1 MACGGMALNRCI
13 AAIAVGM
20 LVSCAAWANNLS
32 ISAPLLV
39 DHNTSTGTV
48 DVRFTISWQNSWRT
62 TSAPAN
68 WDAAWVFIKFRVG
81 TADPTRT
88 GVSSSGTTLN
98 VGSTAQLRVGM
109 PVLRTAGTGAIP
121 ANTVITAIPNGT
133 QVTLSAAPTTPLSGA
148 SVRFIRIWEHARLA
162 NDAAHLAPAG
172 STIRTGL
179 LTPAAAYNITSN
191 YGVGAFIHR
200 SANGTGTFTATNV
213 ELRWNL
219 GSQGLGIGN
228 PVEVCA
234 FGHEMVYVTGGSF
247 RVGSGAATAANSDFF
262 AQPTLSSTYLVS
274 SEAAIPIGTA
284 SGNLFYNA
292 PSGVGGDQL
301 GPVPAAYPKGTTAFY
316 CMKYEIAQRDFVEFL
331 NKLMRA
337 QQNTLTA
344 TALNE
349 GTTAVT
355 NRYVLTNSAIL
366 RNRNGIR
373 CGATVSATDPIT
385 FYCDLDG
392 DGTGNEANDGRWVA
406 CNWLAWQDVAAYLD
420 WSGLRPFSE
429 FEYEKACRGPAAP
442 VVNEHAWGTSA
453 AATATYTIGN
463 AGFANE
469 QVSVNYSATQGNL
482 AVLGT
487 TAYLLGGAGGVLT
500 FSYDGPLRVGIMAHN
515 ASNTGRVTAGA
526 GYYGALDLSGNV
538 AEAVVHAG
546 NPTGRAYTGS
556 HGDGGLTV
564 GGNHN
569 VPAWPG
575 TGGPGTG
582 FRGGDWYIG
591 DRLCRTADRSRVL
604 LGASNGV
611 EGSGG
616 RGIRTAP

>member
-1 MACGGMALNRCI
+1 MAGGGMALNRCMAI
-13 AAIAVGM
+13 AACM
-20 LVSCAAWANNLS
+20 LLSCTAWANNLS
-32 ISAPLLV
+32 ISTPLLV

-88 GVSSSGTTLN
+88 GVSSTGTTLN

-234 FGHEMVYVTGGSF
+234 FGQEMVYVPSGGF
-247 RVGSGAATAANSDFF
+247 RTDPTSNLSLRQVGAPYFTVTSEGAITVGSG
-262 AQPTLSSTYLVS
+262 
-274 SEAAIPIGTA
+274 I
-284 SGNLFYNA
+284 GNLYFHT
-292 PSGVGGDQL
+292 GDTGDGL
-301 GPVPAAYPKGTTAFY
+301 GPIPAAFPKGFAAFY
-316 CMKYEIAQRDFVEFL
+316 CMKYELTQQDYVAFL
-331 NKLMRA
+331 DKLTRA
-337 QQNTLTA
+337 QQAVHVGANLA
-344 TALNE
+344 T
-349 GTTAVT
+349 GVTAVT
-355 NRYVLTNSAIL
+355 NRYVMTNTATL

-373 CGATVSATDPIT
+373 CAATVAANDPVD
-385 FYCDLDG
+385 FYCDLNG
-392 DGTGNEANDGRWVA
+392 DGTGNGAADGQWIA
-406 CNWLAWQDVAAYLD
+406 CNFLNWGDLAAYLD
-420 WSGLRPFSE
+420 WSGLRPMTE
-429 FEYEKACRGPAAP
+429 LEYEKTSRGGLSVTVLTAYAYGDLTRASMAYSLSNPGQI
-442 VVNEHAWGTSA
+442 NEQI
-453 AATATYTIGN
+453 ATNYSTTAGN
-463 AGFANE
+463 AAYN
-469 QVSVNYSATQGNL
+469 NTT
-482 AVLGT
+482 GT
-487 TAYLLGGAGGVLT
+487 GTDL
-500 FSYDGPLRVGIMAHN
+500 SKGPLRVGIFAGN
-515 ASNTGRVTAGA
+515 AANSGRRSAGA
-526 GYYGALDLSGNV
+526 GYFGAMELSGNV
-538 AEAVVHAG
+538 AECAISIG
-546 NPTGRAYTGS
+546 PTQGRAYTGT
-556 HGDGGLTV
+556 HGNGLLTSA
-564 GGNHN
+564 GAHDA
-569 VPAWPG
+569 PSWPG
-575 TGGPGTG
+575 TDLGWGY
-582 FRGGDWYIG
+582 RGGQYYSLFG
-591 DRLCRTADRSRVL
+591 DLEISNRIRANSAGLARSTA
-604 LGASNGV
+604 N
-611 EGSGG
+611 GG
-616 RGIRTAP
+616 RGVRTMP